1 MTFSEKTA
9 IKNWGGGGDCAV
21 IVFKLLPS
29 CDQNLQPTKT
39 WNVTPTHVTYR
50 HVWVTGHCN
59 CCVGFCVKELMGK
72 ERKDACS
79 GKISQSFYFFPL
91 FSLFQHQ
98 LHTFWVKFAEKNRKQ
113 PYLLSG
119 FSYTMAEL
127 CLS

>member
-1 MTFSEKTA
+1 M
-9 IKNWGGGGDCAV
+9 
-21 IVFKLLPS
+21 
-29 CDQNLQPTKT
+29 
-39 WNVTPTHVTYR
+39 
-50 HVWVTGHCN
+50 
-59 CCVGFCVKELMGK
+59 KELMGR
-72 ERKDACS
+72 ERKDDTFS
-79 GKISQSFYFFPL
+79 GKISQSFCFFPM